1 MQDMPND
8 LLLLTWTAAAVGF
21 VHTVLGPDHYVPF
34 VVLSKARGW
43 PLRKTAAITLA
54 CGVAHVLSS
63 VVLGAVGIALGVT
76 VSSLEA
82 VESSRADV
90 AAWLLICV
98 GFVYLAWGLRR
109 ASEPHR
115 HPERESGGS
124 RASLTPWML
133 FLVFVLGPCEPLI
146 PILMYP
152 AALRSSAG
160 VVLVTSVFGLTTLV
174 TMLAVVLLAVAG
186 IEILPAA
193 KLERYSHALAGL
205 VILLCGLGVRFAGL

>member
-1 MQDMPND
+1 MPDVPNN
-8 LLLLTWTAAAVGF
+8 LLLLTLTAAAVGF
-21 VHTVLGPDHYVPF
+21 VHTLLGPDHYLPF
-34 VVLSKARGW
+34 VVLSKSRGW
-43 PLRKTAAITLA
+43 PRRKTAAITLA

-63 VVLGAVGIALGVT
+63 VVLGALGIGLGVT

-82 VESSRADV
+82 IESSRGDL
-90 AAWLLICV
+90 AAWLLICI

-115 HPERESGGS
+115 HPERETGAG

-146 PILMYP
+146 PVLMYP
-152 AALRSSAG
+152 AALRSFTG
-160 VVLVTSVFGLTTLV
+160 VVLATSVFAVATLA

-186 IEILPAA
+186 IEVLPAS

-205 VILLCGLGVRFAGL
+205 AIFLCGLGVRFAGL